1 MGSNPFSA
9 LPIKVSIAQRAS
21 NIDRIYCGPDCS
33 LILFKNGEIFACGQN
48 NFNKLAFGRKVES
61 VDMFVSSNK
70 FWSVSSSVKNFPK
83 ISEKGERPEQKSD
96 WF

>member
-1 MGSNPFSA
+1 MIAMDTNENIYTWGMSKCGALGMGSNPFSA

-70 FWSVSSSVKNFPK
+70 F
-83 ISEKGERPEQKSD
+83 
-96 WF
+96 